1 MVKQYNIIPHGNIT
15 NNNGVLSGFT
25 TNTYASLN
33 KIFNPVNNSY
43 EVVFKV
49 NSNNISDEQIIFQCG
64 DIMSSSGYI
73 DLEIYNSKLYF
84 ELCQNGG
91 QTFYFEGSTTLVSQ
105 TDYWAKLTFDGTYR
119 YELSLSTDGVNY
131 SIENSVINF
140 NILGDNINNQP
151 YIGIDRELT
160 RWYFNGTID
169 LNESYIKIN
178 DNIWW
183 QGVSD
188 VTRIQLRHDTAN
200 NWSAINPI
208 LLEGEVGLELDTGKQ
223 KVGDGVTAWNNLD
236 YNYYTETETDDLLAD
251 KQNILVSGTNI
262 KTVNNISLLGSGN
275 IDTSEIFIAEY
286 GVTSFADIETAYNAG
301 KSVFCKDGNQFFMLN
316 ICLSPIAD
324 FSCIYT
330 GTNATVTFRRCELN
344 NGNTVWSKPTTLQL
358 QNRLTYTPENQSN
371 KVTSISSSS
380 TDTQYPSAKCV
391 YDKLADVV
399 RQEVSTG
406 GQSTTLYCYSYN
418 DTNIYTFKIPSESF
432 ESITCYNKNC
442 EYIGSGSSNS
452 SNNGIL
458 LTIDGV
464 TRTYS
469 RNSTGDHTIMLSTL
483 TDNSSN
489 FLNITQA
496 DGQWVSSYIEITS
509 ANISTTLQ
517 TYSLSDYLPVDN
529 YDYEVIFAAWVYKN
543 GDSYWRIGTDLFPIG
558 NEDFMVAN
566 SSYGRQASVQ
576 IILPVGIGRTVSWKA
591 TSAGAGCRLRA
602 YGYRRIGTNL

>member
-84 ELCQNGG
+84 ELAKNGG

-140 NILGDNINNQP
+140 NILGDSINNQP

-262 KTVNNISLLGSGN
+262 KTINNTSLLGSGN
-275 IDTSEIFIAEY
+275 IDTSDVFIAEY
-286 GVTSFADIETAYNAG
+286 NVTSFSDIQAAYNAG
-301 KSVFCKDGNQFFMLN
+301 KAVFCNYSTMLIPLSAINSSAVFF
-316 ICLSPIAD
+316 AV
-324 FSCIYT
+324 
-330 GTNATVTFRRCELN
+330 TNY
-344 NGNTVWSKPTTLQL
+344 NGNSNELASRSYRCTNSNVWSIY
-358 QNRLTYTPENQSN
+358 LTYTVNPERTSN
-371 KVTSISSSS
+371 KVTSLSSSS

-391 YDKLADVV
+391 YDLT
-399 RQEVSTG
+399 E
-406 GQSTTLYCYSYN
+406 
-418 DTNIYTFKIPSESF
+418 
-432 ESITCYNKNC
+432 
-442 EYIGSGSSNS
+442 
-452 SNNGIL
+452 NN
-458 LTIDGV
+458 
-464 TRTYS
+464 R
-469 RNSTGDHTIMLSTL
+469 
-483 TDNSSN
+483 
-489 FLNITQA
+489 F
-496 DGQWVSSYIEITS
+496 DGQWVNSI
-509 ANISTTLQ
+509 TTLSTAKAIN
-517 TYSLSDYLPVDN
+517 TYTLSLVSYLPADN
-529 YDYEVIFAAWVYKN
+529 YNYLVHVQVKGYLNASGKSSQQYLSSDIYHMPDTINEPS
-543 GDSYWRIGTDLFPIG
+543 GSYTRTFINNLYI
-558 NEDFMVAN
+558 
-566 SSYGRQASVQ
+566 
-576 IILPVGIGRTVSWKA
+576 PVGAGRELTYQITRNALTDGHVI
-591 TSAGAGCRLRA
+591 A
-602 YGYRRIGTNL
+602 YGYKRLGTNV